1 MVPQFV
7 VAVLV
12 VSLGLAAW
20 AVVECLR
27 DRLPPRR
34 LLQALFALQALLL
47 LQLLG
52 VLVRVGGG
60 QRPESTGAF
69 TGYAV
74 MTLLLLPGAL
84 ALTVEERTRWA
95 SLVMGVACLTIAV
108 VEWRLDVTW
117 GAGVAG

>member
-1 MVPQFV
+1 MVPQFYA
-7 VAVLV
+7 AVLV
-12 VSLGLAAW
+12 LSLALAGW

-47 LQLLG
+47 VQLLG
-52 VLVRVGGG
+52 VLVRIGGG

-84 ALTVEERTRWA
+84 ALTVEERSRWA
-95 SLVMGVACLTIAV
+95 SLVMGVACLTVAV

-117 GAGVAG
+117 GSGAAG

>member
-12 VSLGLAAW
+12 VSLGLTAW
-20 AVVECLR
+20 AVVECVR

-52 VLVRVGGG
+52 VLVRIGGG
-60 QRPESTGAF
+60 QRPASTGAF
-69 TGYAV
+69 AGYAV

-95 SLVMGVACLTIAV
+95 SLVVGVACLSIAV

-117 GAGVAG
+117 GPGAAG

>member
-1 MVPQFV
+1 MSPAFV

-12 VSLGLAAW
+12 VSLALASWGA
-20 AVVECLR
+20 VECLR

-34 LLQALFALQALLL
+34 LLQALFGLQALLL

-60 QRPESTGAF
+60 ERPAASGAF

-95 SLVMGVACLTIAV
+95 SLVLAVACLTVAV

-117 GAGVAG
+117 GPGALR

>member
-1 MVPQFV
+1 MDSRLV
-7 VAVLV
+7 VAVV
-12 VSLGLAAW
+12 VVALGIAAW
-20 AVVECLR
+20 AAVECAR

-34 LLQALFALQALLL
+34 LLQALFGLQALLL
-47 LQLLG
+47 VQLLA

-60 QRPESTGAF
+60 QRPESSGAF

-84 ALTVEERTRWA
+84 ALTVEERSRWA
-95 SLVMGVACLTIAV
+95 SLVLAVACVTVTV

-117 GAGVAG
+117 G

>member
-1 MVPQFV
+1 MVPQLV
-7 VAVLV
+7 VAVVV
-12 VSLGLAAW
+12 VSLALALW
-20 AVVECLR
+20 AVVECAR

-34 LLQALFALQALLL
+34 LLQALFGLQALLL
-47 LQLLG
+47 LQLLA

-84 ALTVEERTRWA
+84 ALTVEERSRWA
-95 SLVMGVACLTIAV
+95 SLVLGVACLTVAV

-117 GAGVAG
+117 G

>member
-1 MVPQFV
+1 MVAQLL

-12 VSLGLAAW
+12 VSLAIAAW

-27 DRLPPRR
+27 DRQPPRR

-47 LQLLG
+47 VQLLG
-52 VLVRVGGG
+52 VLVRIGGG
-60 QRPESTGAF
+60 QRPAEQGAF
-69 TGYAV
+69 LGYAV

-84 ALTVEERTRWA
+84 ALTVEERSRWA
-95 SLVMGVACLTIAV
+95 SLVMAVACVTVAV

-117 GAGVAG
+117 GGGVSA

>member
-1 MVPQFV
+1 VVDQLVLAVVV
-7 VAVLV
+7 VA
-12 VSLGLAAW
+12 LGIAAW
-20 AVVECLR
+20 GVVQCAR

-47 LQLLG
+47 VQLLA
-52 VLVRVGGG
+52 VLVRIGGG
-60 QRPESTGAF
+60 QRPEETGAF

-74 MTLLLLPGAL
+74 LTLLLLPGAL

-95 SLVMGVACLTIAV
+95 SLVMAVACVTVAV

-117 GAGVAG
+117 GTGAPA